1 VVSFHTLDT
10 LPALKDGAGKRVLL
24 RGDLNV
30 PMAGGAVSDATR
42 IERLVP
48 TITEL
53 AAKGCRVV
61 VMSHFDRPKGK
72 IVPEMSLKPLVA
84 PLSKALGDKAV
95 SFAEDCIG
103 EKAQSVIEVLKDGE
117 VALLENLRFHPGEEA
132 NDPEFVKA
140 LAALGDIFVNDAFS
154 AAHRAH
160 ASTEGLAHALPSAA
174 GRLMQA
180 ELQALEN
187 ALVAPTRPVMAV
199 VGGSKVSSKLDVL
212 INLVGRVDRLVIGG
226 AMANTFLYALGT
238 DVGTSL
244 CERDLADTA
253 RNVMAKADEAGCL
266 VMLPADV
273 VVADRLE
280 ANIATEVVR
289 VAGVPD
295 DKMILDVGPESA
307 NALAAAL
314 SECRT
319 VLWNGPLGAFEFKPF
334 DEGTNIVA
342 REAARLTRAGKLLSV
357 AGGGD
362 TVAALAA
369 AGVLEDFS
377 YVSTAGGAFLE
388 WLEGKELPG
397 VAALTAEA

>member
-1 VVSFHTLDT
+1 MTAFHTLDT
-10 LPALKDGAGKRVLL
+10 LAALKDGAGKRVLL

-30 PMAGGAVSDATR
+30 PMAHGAVSDATR

-48 TITEL
+48 TITDL
-53 AAKGCRVV
+53 IAKGCRVV

-72 IVPEMSLKPLVA
+72 IVPEMSLKPLVG
-84 PLSKALGDKAV
+84 PLSRALGGKAV
-95 SFAEDCIG
+95 SFADDCIG
-103 EKAQSVIEVLKDGE
+103 ERAQAVVDALKDGE

-132 NDPEFVKA
+132 NDSDFVEA
-140 LAALGDIFVNDAFS
+140 LASLGEVFVNDAFS

-160 ASTEGLAHALPSAA
+160 ASTEGLAHVLPAAA
-174 GRLMQA
+174 GRQMQA
-180 ELQALEN
+180 ELEALEG
-187 ALVAPTRPVMAV
+187 ALGTPKRPVMAV

-212 INLVGRVDRLVIGG
+212 TNLVGQVDRLVIGG

-238 DVGTSL
+238 DVGASL
-244 CERDLADTA
+244 CERDLADVA
-253 RNVMAKADEAGCL
+253 RDVMARADEAGCR

-280 ANIATEVVR
+280 VGIATEVVR

-295 DKMILDVGPESA
+295 HRMILDIGPESA
-307 NALAAAL
+307 RALAAEL
-314 SECRT
+314 SDCRT
-319 VLWNGPLGAFEFKPF
+319 VLWNGPLGAFEFRPF

-388 WLEGKELPG
+388 WLEGKDLPG
-397 VAALTAEA
+397 VAALRGS

>member
-1 VVSFHTLDT
+1 MASFHTLDT

-30 PMAGGAVSDATR
+30 PMADGTVSDATR

-48 TITEL
+48 TITDL

-72 IVPEMSLKPLVA
+72 IVPDMSLKPLVG
-84 PLSKALGDKAV
+84 PLSKALGGKAV

-103 EKAQSVIEVLKDGE
+103 DKAELVIEGLKDGE
-117 VALLENLRFHPGEEA
+117 VVLLENLRFHPGEEA
-132 NDPEFVKA
+132 NDPDFVKA
-140 LAALGDIFVNDAFS
+140 LAALGDVFVNDAFS
-154 AAHRAH
+154 VAHRAH
-160 ASTEGLAHALPSAA
+160 ASTEGLAHALPAAA

-180 ELQALEN
+180 ELQALEG
-187 ALVAPTRPVMAV
+187 ALGAPTRPVMAV

-238 DVGTSL
+238 DVGASL

-266 VMLPADV
+266 VMLPADA

-295 DKMILDVGPESA
+295 DRMILDVGPESA
-307 NALAAAL
+307 NALAAEL

-342 REAARLTRAGKLLSV
+342 CEAARLTRAGKLLSV

-369 AGVLEDFS
+369 AGVLQDFS

-397 VAALTAEA
+397 VAALMAAG

>member
-1 VVSFHTLDT
+1 MASFPTLDT
-10 LPALKDGAGKRVLL
+10 LPALKNGAGKRVLL

-30 PMAGGAVSDATR
+30 PMADGAVSDATR

-48 TITEL
+48 TITDL

-72 IVPEMSLKPLVA
+72 IVPEMSLRPLVG

-95 SFAEDCIG
+95 AFAEDCIG
-103 EKAQSVIEVLKDGE
+103 EKAKIVIDGLKDGE

-132 NDPEFVKA
+132 NDPDFVKA
-140 LAALGDIFVNDAFS
+140 LAALGDVFVNDAFS

-160 ASTEGLAHALPSAA
+160 ASTEGLAHVLPSAA

-180 ELQALEN
+180 ELEALEG
-187 ALVAPTRPVMAV
+187 ALGKPTRPVMAV

-212 INLVGRVDRLVIGG
+212 TNLVGRVDRLVIGG

-238 DVGTSL
+238 DVGVSL

-253 RNVMAKADEAGCL
+253 RNVMAAADAAGCL

-280 ANIATEVVR
+280 ANIPTEVVR

-295 DKMILDVGPESA
+295 DRMILDIGPESA
-307 NALAAAL
+307 NALAAEL

-342 REAARLTRAGKLLSV
+342 REAARLTRAGRLLSV

-369 AGVLEDFS
+369 AGVLQDFS

-397 VAALTAEA
+397 VAALIRS